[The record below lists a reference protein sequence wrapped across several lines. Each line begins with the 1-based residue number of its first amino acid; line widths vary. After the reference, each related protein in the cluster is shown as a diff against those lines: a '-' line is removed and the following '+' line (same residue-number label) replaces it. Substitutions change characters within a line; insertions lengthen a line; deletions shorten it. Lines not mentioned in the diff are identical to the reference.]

1 MSIKAGA
8 KRDGTLTAL
17 WLKNIGGVG
26 AYPAGAGVGTP
37 LREIYKCPN
46 VKTEESNVH
55 INADVARPHRA
66 PGHVQGTWA
75 LEQALDMLA
84 EKCGLDP
91 LEFRLRNYSDTDQVR
106 NQPYSVKGLREAYE
120 KGAEKFGWRDR
131 AARKAMSRGAKKRG
145 FGLGTQIWGGAGGPP
160 GYANAMLYLDGTAT
174 VFCGGQDIGS
184 ATRTSMLQIAA
195 EELGLPMEKV
205 SAVMG
210 DTQGTPFGG
219 VSGGS
224 RTVPSQGPA
233 VRMAAADV
241 KRQLIG
247 IASQQM
253 NLASERL
260 DTRDGYVFDK
270 QNPATRKAIGEIM
283 TTAARAG
290 EGVTPENTLVGK
302 GWRGPNPDDV
312 SVNSWGAQ
320 FAEAEVDTD
329 TGEIRVLRVVAAHE
343 AGRVINPLTG
353 TSQVEGGVIQGIGF
367 ALYEERVLNNASGR
381 VVNAN
386 LHDYKIPTAPDIPEI
401 ETVLVD
407 LPDARANNVGVKGL
421 GEPPIIPTAAAIAN
435 AVADALGVRVLELP
449 MTPKRVLEAMQK
461 GGRHA

>member
-1 MSIKAGA
+1 
-8 KRDGTLTAL
+8 
-17 WLKNIGGVG
+17 V
-26 AYPAGAGVGTP
+26 
-37 LREIYKCPN
+37 
-46 VKTEESNVH
+46 
-55 INADVARPHRA
+55 
-66 PGHVQGTWA
+66 
-75 LEQALDMLA
+75 
-84 EKCGLDP
+84 
-91 LEFRLRNYSDTDQVR
+91 RL
-106 NQPYSVKGLREAYE
+106 
-120 KGAEKFGWRDR
+120 
-131 AARKAMSRGAKKRG
+131 
-145 FGLGTQIWGGAGGPP
+145 
-160 GYANAMLYLDGTAT
+160 
-174 VFCGGQDIGS
+174 
-184 ATRTSMLQIAA
+184 
-195 EELGLPMEKV
+195 
-205 SAVMG
+205 
-210 DTQGTPFGG
+210 
-219 VSGGS
+219 
-224 RTVPSQGPA
+224 
-233 VRMAAADV
+233 AAADV
-241 KRQLIG
+241 KRQLIA
-247 IASQQM
+247 IASKQM
-253 NLASERL
+253 NLAAERL
-260 DTRDGYVFDK
+260 ETRDGYVFDK